1 MSVTNTILDFMPGEE
16 YFTKSLQCPI
26 TFILGKKVL
35 KQGRLIIFKRT
46 HYYIQVTLLNSK
58 NIRESF
64 EIPIPFKTDYYP
76 NEGLMFFD
84 YRLRSLVGNNSEAEQ
99 LIKAFKVKNINSSQY
114 HNKILEIKTELL

>member
-1 MSVTNTILDFMPGEE
+1 MPGEE
-16 YFTKSLQCPI
+16 YFTKSLQYPI
-26 TFILGKKVL
+26 IFTLGKKVL

-84 YRLRSLVGNNSEAEQ
+84 YRLRSLVGSNPEAEQ
-99 LIKAFKVKNINSSQY
+99 LVNAFKVKNINPSQY
-114 HNKILEIKTELL
+114 YNKILEIKTELL

>member
-16 YFTKSLQCPI
+16 YFTKSLQYPI
-26 TFILGKKVL
+26 IFTLGKKVL

-99 LIKAFKVKNINSSQY
+99 LVNNFKVKTVNPSQY
-114 HNKILEIKTELL
+114 YNKILEIKTELL

>member
-16 YFTKSLQCPI
+16 YFTKSLQYPI
-26 TFILGKKVL
+26 IFTLGKKVL

-99 LIKAFKVKNINSSQY
+99 LVNAFKVKNINPSQY
-114 HNKILEIKTELL
+114 YNKILEIKTELL

>member
-16 YFTKSLQCPI
+16 YFTKSLQYPI
-26 TFILGKKVL
+26 IFTLGKKVL

-84 YRLRSLVGNNSEAEQ
+84 YRLRSLVGSNPEAEQ
-99 LIKAFKVKNINSSQY
+99 LVNAFKVKNINPSQY
-114 HNKILEIKTELL
+114 YNKILEIKTELL